1 VADPLTSAEGLKV
14 GDVVSISTL
23 LKDKK
28 TGEPFRWN
36 RFAVVLAEPDHAQ
49 SFVALTLKMH
59 VSERDYRVVYLT
71 RELTPSSDVV
81 CKIEE
86 ENWPQGVVAM
96 RMKLIMQGILQ
107 LGT

>member
-1 VADPLTSAEGLKV
+1 MADPLTSTDGLKV
-14 GDVVSISTL
+14 GDVISISTL

-28 TGEPFRWN
+28 TGESFRWN
-36 RFAVVLAEPDHAQ
+36 RFAVVLSEPDHL
-49 SFVALTLKMH
+49 SFAALTLKMH
-59 VSERDYRVVYLT
+59 VTERDYRVVYLT

-96 RMKLIMQGILQ
+96 RMKLIMQGILS